1 MRGDCWNAWR
11 SEAEPMLDLS
21 ASELACL
28 RSLLVRRLPG
38 REVWAFGSR
47 VNGRA
52 KPHSDLDLVVMAPI
66 MDLERFELSADLDD
80 SDLPFRVDVV
90 VWQELPESM
99 RAAIGRDLAPVV

>member
-1 MRGDCWNAWR
+1 
-11 SEAEPMLDLS
+11 MLDLS

-38 REVWAFGSR
+38 REVRAFGSR
-47 VNGRA
+47 VKGRA

-66 MDLERFELSADLDD
+66 TDLERFEFNADLDD

-90 VWQELPESM
+90 VWQDLPESM
-99 RAAIGRDLAPVV
+99 RAAIGRDSAPVA